1 MLWEGVQV
9 NLEWSQELETG
20 NETVDAQHKM
30 LFSYVND
37 VIGVCENDDEADKIQ
52 ETLAFL
58 IHYTV
63 QHFQDE
69 EALQLE
75 CGYPEYEWYKWLHE
89 DFKEK
94 ATALAQRFTQSGSS
108 AELCNDVKEVVVS
121 WLMNHIRG
129 EDKKI
134 GEYIRMTSTV

>member
-1 MLWEGVQV
+1 MS
-9 NLEWSQELETG
+9 LEWSQDLETG
-20 NETVDAQHKM
+20 NGAVDAQHKM

-37 VIGVCENDDEADKIQ
+37 LIGVIESDDEADKIQ

-75 CGYPEYEWYKWLHE
+75 CGFPDYARHKQLHE
-89 DFKEK
+89 DFKLT
-94 ATALAQRFTQSGSS
+94 ATELARRFTESGSS
-108 AELCNDVKEVVVS
+108 AELCAAVKGIVVE
-121 WLMNHIRG
+121 WLKEHIRG
-129 EDKKI
+129 EDKRI
-134 GEYIRMTSTV
+134 GDYIRKQAAV

>member
-1 MLWEGVQV
+1 MG
-9 NLEWSQELETG
+9 LEWSQDLETG
-20 NETVDAQHKM
+20 NEAVDAQHKM

-37 VIGVCENDDEADKIQ
+37 VIGVCEGGDEADKIQ

-75 CGYPEYEWYKWLHE
+75 CGYPGYGWHKGLHE
-89 DFKEK
+89 AFKQ
-94 ATALAQRFTQSGSS
+94 TAAELAQRFTESGSS
-108 AELCNDVKEVVVS
+108 ADLCKDVKEIVAS
-121 WLMNHIRG
+121 WLITHIQG
-129 EDKKI
+129 EDKRI
-134 GEYIRMTSTV
+134 GEHIRRQATV

>member
-1 MLWEGVQV
+1 MY
-9 NLEWSQELETG
+9 LEWSRDLETG
-20 NETVDAQHKM
+20 NETVDGQHKM

-37 VIGVCENDDEADKIQ
+37 LIGVIEGGDESGKIQ

-69 EALQLE
+69 EALQLA
-75 CGYPEYEWYKWLHE
+75 CGFPEYEWHRWLHE

-94 ATALAQRFTQSGSS
+94 AAALARRFTLSGSS
-108 AELCNDVKEVVVS
+108 IGLCNDLKTIVVS
-121 WLMNHIRG
+121 WLKEHIRV

-134 GEYIRMTSTV
+134 GDYIRLTSPPELETLP

>member
-1 MLWEGVQV
+1 MHVG
-9 NLEWSQELETG
+9 LEWSQDLETG
-20 NETVDAQHKM
+20 NEAVDAQHKL

-37 VIGVCENDDEADKIQ
+37 VISVTEKDEEADKIQ

-75 CGYPEYEWYKWLHE
+75 CGYPEYEWHKWLHDE
-89 DFKEK
+89 FKQT
-94 ATALAQRFTQSGSS
+94 ATELAQRFTQGGTS
-108 AELCNDVKEVVVS
+108 AALCEDLKETVVD
-121 WLMNHIRG
+121 WLKNHIRG

-134 GEYIRMTSTV
+134 GEYIRMTSEA